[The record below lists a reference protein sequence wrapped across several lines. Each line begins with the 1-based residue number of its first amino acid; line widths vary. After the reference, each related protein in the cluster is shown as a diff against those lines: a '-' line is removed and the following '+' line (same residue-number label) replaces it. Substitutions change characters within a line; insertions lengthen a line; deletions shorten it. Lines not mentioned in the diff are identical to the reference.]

1 MPSHL
6 VEERIPP
13 QAIDAE
19 MAVLGA
25 MLLDGEAVEDAL
37 EILKPEHFYK
47 EAHQKIFA
55 AMQTLVE
62 RGQAVDIVTVSE
74 ELKTRNLL
82 AQLGGEV
89 YLTQLVDKVATS
101 AHVKH
106 YAEIV
111 YKKYVVRDLI
121 RTATGLVQRCYKEE
135 DDDPQILIDSAAD
148 QI

>member
-25 MLLDGEAVEDAL
+25 MLLDAEAVEDAL

-47 EAHQKIFA
+47 EAHQKIFST
-55 AMQTLVE
+55 MQALVE

-82 AQLGGEV
+82 MQVGGEV
-89 YLTQLVDKVATS
+89 Y
-101 AHVKH
+101 
-106 YAEIV
+106 
-111 YKKYVVRDLI
+111 
-121 RTATGLVQRCYKEE
+121 
-135 DDDPQILIDSAAD
+135 
-148 QI
+148 

>member
-55 AMQTLVE
+55 AMQSLLE
-62 RGQAVDIVTVSE
+62 RGQAVDIVMSAKNSKPAT
-74 ELKTRNLL
+74 
-82 AQLGGEV
+82 
-89 YLTQLVDKVATS
+89 YLHS
-101 AHVKH
+101 W
-106 YAEIV
+106 
-111 YKKYVVRDLI
+111 
-121 RTATGLVQRCYKEE
+121 
-135 DDDPQILIDSAAD
+135 AARY
-148 QI
+148 I